1 MFETFTMDETENEL
15 TGWGGE
21 TEELRVRR
29 RSGAVASRRSRPL
42 VSYRRPR
49 RRPLPRVRAWR
60 YPDMVVYP
68 DPGPDYP
75 GPGYPIVDF
84 PDPGGPA
91 TEPVVLDSQMVPVGA
106 IEVDEE
112 IGHAH
117 MGERNISLKW
127 LSRPGHTG
135 DRYLFPI
142 KDAMATARSNQ
153 GGVYILVGDAPANV
167 SNNAARCSTC
177 VKDCVLKVG
186 IAEEFR
192 SRFGAYLKPG
202 HAWPKGC
209 QWTNLRVYMAE
220 IGGFYSL
227 DRYVERALDRLLRRQ
242 GYALPASRPV
252 PPQPVNARVVIHN
265 VLPTSSTLLASVRKQ
280 VAQNRLPLAAGTA
293 YEFAVPVFRPCSC
306 QSGSSCTSSRVCKC
320 GCSGKP
326 GGACNP
332 GKCASKSCQAN
343 TCNCRNRA
351 SSICGSCGSAPCRC
365 RLEQSALS
373 CSCNRCKQ
381 ARSRHRTGRW
391 SRRGNQLELMGVW
404 P

>member
-1 MFETFTMDETENEL
+1 MFETFTIDETESQL
-15 TGWGGE
+15 PRWGGE

-29 RSGAVASRRSRPL
+29 RRGAGASRRSRPS
-42 VSYRRPR
+42 VSYRH
-49 RRPLPRVRAWR
+49 RRPSRKVIPRLDTWR
-60 YPDMVVYP
+60 YRDVVIYP
-68 DPGPDYP
+68 GYLEPDYP
-75 GPGYPIVDF
+75 EPGYPIADL
-84 PDPGGPA
+84 PEPGGPA
-91 TEPVVLDSQMVPVGA
+91 TEPVVPVVSVVLDGQTMPGGSVEA
-106 IEVDEE
+106 DEE

-142 KDAMATARSNQ
+142 KDAMAALRSNQ

-167 SNNAARCSTC
+167 SNNAVRCSTC
-177 VKDCVLKVG
+177 IKDCVLKVG

-293 YEFAVPVFRPCSC
+293 YEFAAPDFRPCSC
-306 QSGSSCTSSRVCKC
+306 QSGSSCASNRACKC

-326 GGACNP
+326 GGACNA
-332 GKCASKSCQAN
+332 GK
-343 TCNCRNRA
+343 
-351 SSICGSCGSAPCRC
+351 CGSCGSAPCRC
-365 RLEQSALS
+365 RLTQCAPS

-381 ARSRHRTGRW
+381 ARSHHRTGRW
-391 SRRGNQLELMGVW
+391 SRRGNQLELMGV
-404 P
+404 

>member
-1 MFETFTMDETENEL
+1 MFETFTMDETESRL
-15 TGWGGE
+15 PGWGGE

-29 RSGAVASRRSRPL
+29 RRGAGAARRSRPS
-42 VSYRRPR
+42 VSYRH
-49 RRPLPRVRAWR
+49 RRPSRKAIPRLDTWR
-60 YPDMVVYP
+60 YRDVVIYP
-68 DPGPDYP
+68 GYLEPDYP
-75 GPGYPIVDF
+75 EPGYPIADL
-84 PDPGGPA
+84 PGSPA
-91 TEPVVLDSQMVPVGA
+91 TEPVALDGQTMPGGSVEA
-106 IEVDEE
+106 DEE

-135 DRYLFPI
+135 DRYLFPL
-142 KDAMATARSNQ
+142 KDAMAAVRSNQ
-153 GGVYILVGDAPANV
+153 GGVYILVGDASANV
-167 SNNAARCSTC
+167 SNNAVRCSTC

-293 YEFAVPVFRPCSC
+293 YEFAAPDFRPCSC
-306 QSGSSCTSSRVCKC
+306 QSGSSCASNRACKC

-351 SSICGSCGSAPCRC
+351 STICGSCGSAPCRC
-365 RLEQSALS
+365 RLEQPALS
-373 CSCNRCKQ
+373 CSCNRCKH

-391 SRRGNQLELMGVW
+391 SRRGNQLALMGV
-404 P
+404 